1 MGLNERVA
9 ELEAENV
16 KLKQENDQLLDIV
29 VQMRSTLNR
38 LIARYISSDSQEG
51 YDQIGS
57 CKQDSPPAV
66 GRISCILPIHR
77 RVIFAKNS
85 QSKRL
90 WLLSTAF
97 L

>member
-1 MGLNERVA
+1 MGLLQFLFNIGGKGCRGLNERIA

-51 YDQIGS
+51 
-57 CKQDSPPAV
+57 
-66 GRISCILPIHR
+66 
-77 RVIFAKNS
+77 
-85 QSKRL
+85 
-90 WLLSTAF
+90 
-97 L
+97 

>member
-1 MGLNERVA
+1 MGLLQFLFNIGWKGCMGLNERIA

-51 YDQIGS
+51 
-57 CKQDSPPAV
+57 
-66 GRISCILPIHR
+66 
-77 RVIFAKNS
+77 
-85 QSKRL
+85 
-90 WLLSTAF
+90 
-97 L
+97 

>member
-29 VQMRSTLNR
+29 VQMRSTLNL

-51 YDQIGS
+51 
-57 CKQDSPPAV
+57 
-66 GRISCILPIHR
+66 
-77 RVIFAKNS
+77 
-85 QSKRL
+85 
-90 WLLSTAF
+90 
-97 L
+97 

>member
-1 MGLNERVA
+1 MGLLQFLFNIEGKGCMGLNERIA

-51 YDQIGS
+51 
-57 CKQDSPPAV
+57 
-66 GRISCILPIHR
+66 
-77 RVIFAKNS
+77 
-85 QSKRL
+85 
-90 WLLSTAF
+90 
-97 L
+97 

>member
-1 MGLNERVA
+1 MGLLQFLFNIGGKGCMGLNERIT

-51 YDQIGS
+51 
-57 CKQDSPPAV
+57 
-66 GRISCILPIHR
+66 
-77 RVIFAKNS
+77 
-85 QSKRL
+85 
-90 WLLSTAF
+90 
-97 L
+97 